1 MLAREVTSGVL
12 LRQARTRSG
21 LTQSELAAHAGIT
34 QSVISAYESGRREPA
49 LSTLVALVEATGHD
63 LHVDLRPID
72 RQRPRL
78 SGPLGRRVRRQRARL
93 VHAASRYG
101 ATNLR
106 VFGSVARGDD
116 RPDSDLD
123 LLVDLPPDTGL
134 LTLFRLERDLEEIL
148 HAPVDVV
155 PADAVKA
162 KVRPDIERDLV
173 AL

>member
-1 MLAREVTSGVL
+1 MLARQVTGGAL
-12 LRQARTRSG
+12 LRQARTHAG
-21 LTQSELAAHAGIT
+21 LTQSELAARAGIT

-49 LSTLVALVEATGHD
+49 LSTLVALIEATGHD

-72 RQRPRL
+72 RPTPRL
-78 SGPLGRRVRRQRARL
+78 SGPVGRRVRRQRARL
-93 VHAASRYG
+93 VQTALRYG

-106 VFGSVARGDD
+106 IFGSVARGDD

-123 LLVDLPPDTGL
+123 LLVDLPPDAGL

-148 HAPVDVV
+148 HTPVDVL

-162 KVRPDIERDLV
+162 TVRPHSDRDQVPL
-173 AL
+173 